1 MLHPMRY
8 PCALSTDEIRRA
20 QVCRYRVSLLR
31 TLSPHPPPK
40 RNRTVFDDL
49 EWWPLRTRP
58 VPPSSEGNKASLSA
72 SALESLEGAAAPR
85 LAYGPPYVFTLILG
99 RG

>member
-20 QVCRYRVSLLR
+20 QVRLYRVSLLR

-40 RNRTVFDDL
+40 RTGTVFDDL
-49 EWWPLRTRP
+49 RM
-58 VPPSSEGNKASLSA
+58 VAASHA
-72 SALESLEGAAAPR
+72 T
-85 LAYGPPYVFTLILG
+85 GPAIF
-99 RG
+99 RR